1 MKPKKKYEKNNYI
14 DRLIAEY
21 RELKKR
27 YDLLHL
33 AIIKYK
39 AGTLEFKLT
48 CPIELLEK
56 QACYMGNYL
65 QILEI
70 RLEMEKLIW
79 H

>member
-1 MKPKKKYEKNNYI
+1 MKLKKKYNKNNYT
-14 DRLIAEY
+14 DRLIDEY
-21 RELKKR
+21 NELKKK

-39 AGTLEFKLT
+39 SGTLEFKLN

-56 QACYMGNYL
+56 QACFMGKYL

-70 RLEMEKLIW
+70 RLEMEKLTW